1 MRAEDLQRGIEFFNS
16 GAFLKCHDYLE
27 ELIPFETD
35 QAAEF
40 FHGLMELA
48 AACYHLKQGNV
59 FGARYLLTSAVDL
72 LEPFRVVYQG
82 IDVERLLAQIE
93 SCRVLAD
100 TLEDDEGIGFDESQL
115 PRIHLQ
121 LPGPGEDCG
130 GGAFKPIQ

>member
-1 MRAEDLQRGIEFFNS
+1 MRAEYLEQGIEFFNS

-27 ELIPFETD
+27 ELIPFENG

-48 AACYHLKQGNV
+48 AACYHLQQGNV

-72 LEPFRVVYQG
+72 LEPFRTVYQG

-93 SCRVLAD
+93 ACRVLAD
-100 TLEDDEGIGFDESQL
+100 ALDDDEDLGFDESQL
-115 PRIHLQ
+115 PHIHLT
-121 LPGPGEDCG
+121 PPEPGEGHG
-130 GGAFKPIQ
+130 GSTSNPIQ